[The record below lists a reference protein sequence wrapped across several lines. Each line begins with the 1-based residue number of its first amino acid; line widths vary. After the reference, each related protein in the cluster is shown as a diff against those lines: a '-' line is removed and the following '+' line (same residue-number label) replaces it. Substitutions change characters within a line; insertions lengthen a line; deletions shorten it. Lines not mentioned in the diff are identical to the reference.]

1 MKYDYHIFLKKA
13 EESLNTANF
22 CFEKQCYNSCV
33 NRAYYAMFQVA
44 AAVLFKAG
52 IRPKSKIGHDWV
64 QAEFSK
70 AFIQRNKKFPHLK
83 GFLNMVQEARDI
95 ADYSNE
101 DINKKKAGRSFD
113 KALVFVRDISE
124 EIRK

>member
-64 QAEFSK
+64 QAGLMKMSQTELPIVIPFLFRLFFST
-70 AFIQRNKKFPHLK
+70 
-83 GFLNMVQEARDI
+83 
-95 ADYSNE
+95 
-101 DINKKKAGRSFD
+101 
-113 KALVFVRDISE
+113 
-124 EIRK
+124 